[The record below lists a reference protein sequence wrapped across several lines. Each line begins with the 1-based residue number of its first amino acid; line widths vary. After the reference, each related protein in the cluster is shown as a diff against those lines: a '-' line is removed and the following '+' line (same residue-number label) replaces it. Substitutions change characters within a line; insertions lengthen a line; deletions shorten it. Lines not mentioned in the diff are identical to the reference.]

1 MTLSLDPT
9 AAARISSPVRG
20 LAYLIE
26 MAFTTGTIRLTSAPM
41 DVSSGGYTWQGL
53 GMLVDVSTLAQ
64 SEDPSGERFTLSL
77 TAVNNAMLALTL
89 GAVDTYRGRPAR
101 VYAQLFDEQWQPAG
115 AAVLCASGYMD
126 KVQIPRRRS
135 PPEGG
140 DSVGRIEMLCSRAG
154 MARARNSQG
163 LRLTD
168 AQQQQRYPGD
178 TGLSRVQALLEAP
191 SLWLSKRFQE
201 Q

>member
-1 MTLSLDPT
+1 MTHSLDPT

-26 MAFTTGTIRLTSAPM
+26 MAFTTGTVRLTSAPM
-41 DVSSGGYTWQGL
+41 DVSSGGNTWQGL
-53 GMLVDVSTLAQ
+53 GALVDVSTLAQ

-77 TAVNNAMLALTL
+77 TAVNTAMLALTL

-101 VYAQLFDEQWQPAG
+101 AYVQLMDEQWQPAG

-126 KVQIPRRRS
+126 KVQITRRRS
-135 PPEGG
+135 PPTGG
-140 DSVGRIEMLCSRAG
+140 DSVGRIEMVCSRAG
-154 MARARNSQG
+154 MARARNNQG

-178 TGLSRVQALLEAP
+178 TGLSRVQALLETP
-191 SLWLSKRFQE
+191 SLWLSKKFQE

>member
-1 MTLSLDPT
+1 MTLPLDGT
-9 AAARISSPVRG
+9 AGARITAPVRG
-20 LAYLIE
+20 IAYLIE
-26 MAFTTGTIRLTSAPM
+26 LVFTTGTQRVTTAPQAVVSGGNTWTAVGAQA
-41 DVSSGGYTWQGL
+41 DVSALS
-53 GMLVDVSTLAQ
+53 Q
-64 SEDPSGERFTLSL
+64 SEDPSGERFTIGL
-77 TAVNNAMLALTL
+77 TATNTAMLALAL

-101 VYAQLFDEQWQPAG
+101 VYVQLFDEQWQPAG

-126 KVQIPRRRS
+126 KVQITRRRS

-154 MARARNSQG
+154 MARARNNEG

-191 SLWLSKRFQE
+191 GLWLSKRFQE